1 MFRTS
6 LLALSLC
13 AAPALADNFQAQYLT
28 AAQAFTLP
36 GTLSL
41 SQMDLL
47 AADPVA
53 DLLPKLEG
61 DWVPARDLYLNPNEE
76 QENFL
81 ATYCERM
88 AVTLVQ
94 TDPHGFE
101 IYDSRQLEG
110 VTVTMAIRYD
120 FLFGNS
126 FDRSVRE
133 EEAVAF
139 MELDESEVS
148 VGHLNLAKLR
158 GQVLLFHP
166 SPDILVL
173 ASPQWPIEIYGRCP
187 EAE

>member
-1 MFRTS
+1 M
-6 LLALSLC
+6 
-13 AAPALADNFQAQYLT
+13 ADNFQAQYLA

-47 AADPVA
+47 AADPIA

-61 DWVPARDLYLNPNEE
+61 DWVPANGLYPDPNEE
-76 QENFL
+76 REGFL
-81 ATYCERM
+81 ASNCERL
-88 AVTLVQ
+88 AVTLTQ

-101 IYDSRQLEG
+101 IRDSRQLEG
-110 VTVTMAIRYD
+110 ETLTMAVRYD

-148 VGHLNLAKLR
+148 VGQLNLAKLR

-173 ASPQWPIEIYGRCP
+173 ATPQWPTEIYGRCP
-187 EAE
+187 RVE